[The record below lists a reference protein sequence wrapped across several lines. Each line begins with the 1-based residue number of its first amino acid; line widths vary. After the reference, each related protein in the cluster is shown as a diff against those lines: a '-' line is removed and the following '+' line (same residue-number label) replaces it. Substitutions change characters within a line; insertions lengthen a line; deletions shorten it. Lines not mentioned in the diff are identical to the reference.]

1 MGNDDNR
8 QNTRVHNTVVGIMTV
23 AAVGTMIESI
33 TQGWEY
39 WVPPLILAG
48 IVASWVLHLLQY
60 RQSIFRENYYLVFS
74 MILAFY
80 HGVHDTS
87 TFDIVVV
94 SLLLMITVTLLR
106 RSEFLN
112 ILLVEFFFLI
122 TVQVIRNTLSGI
134 IVLDRLTISRIIL
147 HCITEI
153 CGFLVLV
160 EIVRN
165 NRSDAEDLERL
176 NEERESERNDMED
189 FLVNISHE
197 LRTPVNVINGL
208 STIMMKNDAG
218 DDAASICDAGFRMA
232 RQIEDIQDYSEI
244 QRGDV
249 ILEEKKYEISSM
261 INDIIAGF
269 SFYQKDNDKDL
280 IVDIDPNV
288 PSVFL
293 GDARRINKILG
304 HLLDNA
310 FKFTPKGGVYLRV
323 TSMDHADTTNLII
336 EVRDTGIGM
345 TADEIEKINNGM
357 YQSNRTRSRSTG
369 GIGLGL
375 PIVYGFVRCMNG
387 FISINS
393 VKGKGTTVRVSIT
406 QVVVDPTPC
415 LRVNGDKFYNV
426 IYHLDPDNYRDSRV
440 WELYREMAVNTASDL
455 RINMYF
461 APTTADVEKMV
472 SRGDITNIFM
482 GEKEYLKDP
491 AFYDRISKK
500 VTVAV
505 STTKDIITKND
516 NLIIMPRPLYGYP
529 IVRVLNGEG
538 GILRPAGTTV
548 ERPVLDNVR
557 ALVVDDEP
565 LNLIVAEGL
574 FREYNMIVDTAGSG
588 PEAIQK
594 YTDNEY
600 DVVFMDHMMPKMDG
614 VEAAKRIRDV
624 AFGQQRTA
632 RIVALTANVVSGAR
646 EMFAREGFDGF
657 IGKPIDINEFERTM
671 RTVLPRGAAE
681 TNGEGGRK

>member
-1 MGNDDNR
+1 MGKEINE

-33 TQGWEY
+33 NMGWEY
-39 WVPPLILAG
+39 WMPTLILIG
-48 IVASWVLHLLQY
+48 IVVAWILHLIQY
-60 RQSIFRENYYLVFS
+60 KQRTFRENYYLIFS
-74 MILAFY
+74 MFLSFY

-94 SLLLMITVTLLR
+94 SLLLMATVTLLR
-106 RSEFLN
+106 RSDFLN
-112 ILLVEFFFLI
+112 ILMIEFFFLI
-122 TVQVIRNTLSGI
+122 IMQVARNVSAGL
-134 IVLDRLTISRIIL
+134 IVIDRLVISRIAL
-147 HCITEI
+147 HCIGEI
-153 CGFLVLV
+153 CGYLVLREV
-160 EIVRN
+160 ILSSKAD
-165 NRSDAEDLERL
+165 SDELERM
-176 NEERESERNDMED
+176 NDERNSDREDMDD

-208 STIMMKNDAG
+208 STIMMKKQVGEDV
-218 DDAASICDAGFRMA
+218 ASICDAGFRMA
-232 RQIEDIQDYSEI
+232 RQIEDIQDYGEI

-249 ILEEKKYEISSM
+249 ILEESKYDIASM
-261 INDIIAGF
+261 INDIIAGY
-269 SFYQKDNDKDL
+269 SFYQKESGKDL
-280 IVDIDPNV
+280 IVDLDPNV
-288 PSVFL
+288 PSVFM
-293 GDARRINKILG
+293 GDARRINKIFG

-310 FKFTPKGGVYLRV
+310 FKFTPKGGVYLHI
-323 TSMDHADTTNLII
+323 TTMNHASTTNLII
-336 EVRDTGIGM
+336 EVTDTGIGM
-345 TADEIEKINNGM
+345 SADEIEKINNGM

-375 PIVYGFVRCMNG
+375 PIVYGFVRKMNG
-387 FISINS
+387 FVSIES
-393 VKGKGTTVRVSIT
+393 IKGKGTTVRVSVT
-406 QVVVDPTPC
+406 QMVVDPTPS
-415 LRVNGDKFYNV
+415 LYVNGDKFFNV
-426 IYHLDPDNYRDSRV
+426 IYHLDPKNYKDSRV
-440 WELYREMAVNTASDL
+440 WELYRKMAVNLASKL

-461 APTTADVEKMV
+461 APTAADVEKMLE
-472 SRGDITNIFM
+472 RGDITNIFM
-482 GEKEYLKDP
+482 GEKEYQADP
-491 AFYDRISKK
+491 AFYDRISQK

-505 STTKDIITKND
+505 STTKDTIAQNGNIVV
-516 NLIIMPRPLYGYP
+516 MPRPLYGYA

-538 GILRPAGTTV
+538 GILRPSATTV

-574 FREYNMIVDTAGSG
+574 FKEYNMIVDTAGSG

-594 YTDNEY
+594 FTDNEY

-614 VEAAKRIRDV
+614 VEAAKKIRDV
-624 AFGQQRTA
+624 AFGQQKTA

-681 TNGEGGRK
+681 ANSEGDRK

>member
-1 MGNDDNR
+1 MGKEINE

-33 TQGWEY
+33 NMGWEY
-39 WVPPLILAG
+39 WMPTLILIG
-48 IVASWVLHLLQY
+48 IVVAWILHLIQY
-60 RQSIFRENYYLVFS
+60 KQRTFRENYYLIFS
-74 MILAFY
+74 MFLSFY

-94 SLLLMITVTLLR
+94 SLLLMATVTLLR
-106 RSEFLN
+106 RSDFLN
-112 ILLVEFFFLI
+112 ILMIEFFFLI
-122 TVQVIRNTLSGI
+122 IMQVARNVSAGL
-134 IVLDRLTISRIIL
+134 IVIDRLVISRIAL
-147 HCITEI
+147 HCIGEI
-153 CGFLVLV
+153 CGYLVLREV
-160 EIVRN
+160 ILSSKAD
-165 NRSDAEDLERL
+165 SDELERM
-176 NEERESERNDMED
+176 NEERNSDREDMDD

-208 STIMMKNDAG
+208 STIMMKKQVGEDV
-218 DDAASICDAGFRMA
+218 ASICDAGFRMA
-232 RQIEDIQDYSEI
+232 RQIEDIQDYGEI

-249 ILEEKKYEISSM
+249 ILEESKYDIASM
-261 INDIIAGF
+261 INDIIAGY
-269 SFYQKDNDKDL
+269 SFYQKESGKDL
-280 IVDIDPNV
+280 IVDLDPNV
-288 PSVFL
+288 PSVFM
-293 GDARRINKILG
+293 GDARRINKIFG

-310 FKFTPKGGVYLRV
+310 FKFTPKGGVYLHI
-323 TSMDHADTTNLII
+323 TTMNHASTTNLII
-336 EVRDTGIGM
+336 EVTDTGIGM
-345 TADEIEKINNGM
+345 SADEIEKINNGM

-375 PIVYGFVRCMNG
+375 PIVYGFVRKMNG
-387 FISINS
+387 FVSIES
-393 VKGKGTTVRVSIT
+393 IKGKGTTVRVSVT
-406 QVVVDPTPC
+406 QMVVDPTPS
-415 LRVNGDKFYNV
+415 LYVNGDKFFNV
-426 IYHLDPDNYRDSRV
+426 IYHLDPKNYKDSRV
-440 WELYREMAVNTASDL
+440 WELYRKMAVNLASKL

-461 APTTADVEKMV
+461 APTAADVEKMLE
-472 SRGDITNIFM
+472 RGDITNIFM
-482 GEKEYLKDP
+482 GEKEYQADP
-491 AFYDRISKK
+491 AFYDRISQK

-505 STTKDIITKND
+505 STTKDTITQNG
-516 NLIIMPRPLYGYP
+516 NIVVMPRPLYGYA

-538 GILRPAGTTV
+538 GILRPSATTV

-574 FREYNMIVDTAGSG
+574 FKEYNMIVDTAGSG

-594 YTDNEY
+594 FTDNEY

-614 VEAAKRIRDV
+614 VEAAKKIRDV
-624 AFGQQRTA
+624 AFGQQKTA

-657 IGKPIDINEFERTM
+657 IGTPIDINEFEWTM

-681 TNGEGGRK
+681 ANSEGDRK

>member
-1 MGNDDNR
+1 MGKEINE

-33 TQGWEY
+33 NMGWEY
-39 WVPPLILAG
+39 WMPTLILIG
-48 IVASWVLHLLQY
+48 IVVAWVLHLIQY
-60 RQSIFRENYYLVFS
+60 KQRTFRENYYLIFS
-74 MILAFY
+74 MFLSFY

-94 SLLLMITVTLLR
+94 SLLLMATVTLLR
-106 RSEFLN
+106 RSDFLN
-112 ILLVEFFFLI
+112 ILMIEFFFLI
-122 TVQVIRNTLSGI
+122 IMQVARNVSAGL
-134 IVLDRLTISRIIL
+134 IVIDRLVISRIAL
-147 HCITEI
+147 HCIGEI
-153 CGFLVLV
+153 CGYLVLREV
-160 EIVRN
+160 ILSSKAD
-165 NRSDAEDLERL
+165 SDELERM
-176 NEERESERNDMED
+176 NEERNSDREDMDD

-208 STIMMKNDAG
+208 STIMMKKQAG
-218 DDAASICDAGFRMA
+218 EDVASICDAGFRMA
-232 RQIEDIQDYSEI
+232 LQIEDIQDYGEI

-249 ILEEKKYEISSM
+249 ILEESKYDIASM
-261 INDIIAGF
+261 INDIIAGY
-269 SFYQKDNDKDL
+269 SFYQKESGKDL
-280 IVDIDPNV
+280 IVDLDPNV
-288 PSVFL
+288 PSVFM
-293 GDARRINKILG
+293 GDARRINKIFG

-310 FKFTPKGGVYLRV
+310 FKFTPKGGVYLHI
-323 TSMDHADTTNLII
+323 TTMNHASTTNLII
-336 EVRDTGIGM
+336 EVTDTGIGM
-345 TADEIEKINNGM
+345 SADEIEKINNGM

-375 PIVYGFVRCMNG
+375 PIVYGFVRKMNG
-387 FISINS
+387 FVSIES
-393 VKGKGTTVRVSIT
+393 IKGKGTTVRVSVT
-406 QVVVDPTPC
+406 QMVVDPTPS
-415 LRVNGDKFYNV
+415 LYVNGDKFFNV
-426 IYHLDPDNYRDSRV
+426 IYHLDPKNYKDSRV
-440 WELYREMAVNTASDL
+440 WELYRKMAVSLASKL

-461 APTTADVEKMV
+461 APTAADVEKMLE
-472 SRGDITNIFM
+472 RGDITNIFM
-482 GEKEYLKDP
+482 GEKEYQADP
-491 AFYDRISKK
+491 AFYDRISQK

-505 STTKDIITKND
+505 STTKDTMTQNGNIVV
-516 NLIIMPRPLYGYP
+516 MPRPLYGYA

-538 GILRPAGTTV
+538 GILRPSATTV

-574 FREYNMIVDTAGSG
+574 FKEYNMIVDTAGSG

-594 YTDNEY
+594 FTDNEY

-614 VEAAKRIRDV
+614 VEAAKKIRDV
-624 AFGQQRTA
+624 AFGQQKTA

-681 TNGEGGRK
+681 ANSEGDRK

>member
-1 MGNDDNR
+1 MGKEINE

-33 TQGWEY
+33 NMGWEY
-39 WVPPLILAG
+39 WMPTLILIG
-48 IVASWVLHLLQY
+48 IVVAWILHLIQY
-60 RQSIFRENYYLVFS
+60 KQRTFRENYYLIFS
-74 MILAFY
+74 MFLSFY

-94 SLLLMITVTLLR
+94 SLLLMATVTLLR
-106 RSEFLN
+106 RSDFLN
-112 ILLVEFFFLI
+112 ILMIEFFFLI
-122 TVQVIRNTLSGI
+122 IMQVARNVSAGL
-134 IVLDRLTISRIIL
+134 IVIDRLVISRIVL
-147 HCITEI
+147 HCIGEI
-153 CGFLVLV
+153 CGYLVLREV
-160 EIVRN
+160 ILSSKAD
-165 NRSDAEDLERL
+165 SDELERM
-176 NEERESERNDMED
+176 NEERNSDREDMDD

-208 STIMMKNDAG
+208 STIMMKKQAG
-218 DDAASICDAGFRMA
+218 EDVASICDAGFRMA
-232 RQIEDIQDYSEI
+232 RQIEDIQDYGEI

-249 ILEEKKYEISSM
+249 ILEESKYDIASM
-261 INDIIAGF
+261 INDIIAGY
-269 SFYQKDNDKDL
+269 SFYQKESGKDL
-280 IVDIDPNV
+280 IVDLDPNV
-288 PSVFL
+288 PSVFM
-293 GDARRINKILG
+293 GDARRINKIFG

-310 FKFTPKGGVYLRV
+310 FKFTPKGGVYLHI
-323 TSMDHADTTNLII
+323 TTMNHASTTNLII
-336 EVRDTGIGM
+336 EVTDTGIGM
-345 TADEIEKINNGM
+345 SADEIEKINNGM

-375 PIVYGFVRCMNG
+375 PIVYGFVRKMNG
-387 FISINS
+387 FVSIES
-393 VKGKGTTVRVSIT
+393 IKGKGTTVRVSVT
-406 QVVVDPTPC
+406 QMVVDPTPS
-415 LRVNGDKFYNV
+415 LYVNGDKFFNV
-426 IYHLDPDNYRDSRV
+426 IYHLDPKNYKDSRV
-440 WELYREMAVNTASDL
+440 WELYRKMAVNLASKL

-461 APTTADVEKMV
+461 APTAADVEKMLE
-472 SRGDITNIFM
+472 RGDITNIFM
-482 GEKEYLKDP
+482 GEKEYQADP
-491 AFYDRISKK
+491 AFYDRISQK

-505 STTKDIITKND
+505 STTKDTITQNG
-516 NLIIMPRPLYGYP
+516 NIVVMPRPLYGYA

-538 GILRPAGTTV
+538 GILRPSATTV

-574 FREYNMIVDTAGSG
+574 FKEYNMIVDTAGSG

-594 YTDNEY
+594 FTDNEY

-614 VEAAKRIRDV
+614 VEAAKKIRDV
-624 AFGQQRTA
+624 AFGQQKTA

-681 TNGEGGRK
+681 ANSEGDRK

>member
-1 MGNDDNR
+1 MGKEINE

-23 AAVGTMIESI
+23 AAIGTMIESI
-33 TQGWEY
+33 NMGWEY
-39 WVPPLILAG
+39 WMPTLILIG
-48 IVASWVLHLLQY
+48 IVVAWVLHLIQY
-60 RQSIFRENYYLVFS
+60 KQRTFRENYYLIFS
-74 MILAFY
+74 MFLSFY

-94 SLLLMITVTLLR
+94 SLLLMATVTLLR
-106 RSEFLN
+106 RSDFLN
-112 ILLVEFFFLI
+112 ILMIEFFFLI
-122 TVQVIRNTLSGI
+122 IMQVARNVSAGL
-134 IVLDRLTISRIIL
+134 IVIDRLVISRIAL
-147 HCITEI
+147 HCIGEI
-153 CGFLVLV
+153 CGYLVLREV
-160 EIVRN
+160 ILSSKAD
-165 NRSDAEDLERL
+165 SDELERM
-176 NEERESERNDMED
+176 NEERNSDREDMDD

-208 STIMMKNDAG
+208 STIMMKKQAG
-218 DDAASICDAGFRMA
+218 EDVASICDAGFRMA
-232 RQIEDIQDYSEI
+232 RQIEAIQDYGEI

-249 ILEEKKYEISSM
+249 ILEESKYDIASM
-261 INDIIAGF
+261 INDIIAGY
-269 SFYQKDNDKDL
+269 SFYQKESGKDL
-280 IVDIDPNV
+280 IVDLDPNV
-288 PSVFL
+288 PSVFM
-293 GDARRINKILG
+293 GDARRINKIFG

-310 FKFTPKGGVYLRV
+310 FKFTPKGGVYLHI
-323 TSMDHADTTNLII
+323 TTMNHASTTNLII
-336 EVRDTGIGM
+336 EVTDTGIGM
-345 TADEIEKINNGM
+345 SADEIEKINNGM

-375 PIVYGFVRCMNG
+375 PIVYGFVRKMNG
-387 FISINS
+387 FVSIES
-393 VKGKGTTVRVSIT
+393 IKGKGTTVRVSVT
-406 QVVVDPTPC
+406 QMVVDPTPS
-415 LRVNGDKFYNV
+415 LYVNGDKFFNV
-426 IYHLDPDNYRDSRV
+426 IYHLDPKNYKDSRV
-440 WELYREMAVNTASDL
+440 WELYRKMAVNLASKL

-461 APTTADVEKMV
+461 APTAADVEKMLE
-472 SRGDITNIFM
+472 RGDITNIFM
-482 GEKEYLKDP
+482 GEKEYQADP
-491 AFYDRISKK
+491 AFYDRISQK

-505 STTKDIITKND
+505 STTKDTITQNG
-516 NLIIMPRPLYGYP
+516 NIVVMPRPLYGYA

-538 GILRPAGTTV
+538 GILRPSATTV

-574 FREYNMIVDTAGSG
+574 FKEYNMIVDTAGSG

-594 YTDNEY
+594 FTDNEY

-614 VEAAKRIRDV
+614 VEAAKKIRDV
-624 AFGQQRTA
+624 AFGQQKTA

-681 TNGEGGRK
+681 ANSEGDRK

>member
-1 MGNDDNR
+1 MGKEINE

-33 TQGWEY
+33 NMGWEY
-39 WVPPLILAG
+39 WMPTLILIG
-48 IVASWVLHLLQY
+48 IVVAWILHLIQY
-60 RQSIFRENYYLVFS
+60 KQRTFRENYYLIFS
-74 MILAFY
+74 MFLSFY

-94 SLLLMITVTLLR
+94 SLLLMATVTLLR
-106 RSEFLN
+106 RSDFLN
-112 ILLVEFFFLI
+112 ILMIEFFFLI
-122 TVQVIRNTLSGI
+122 IMQVARNVSAGL
-134 IVLDRLTISRIIL
+134 IVIDRLVISRIVL
-147 HCITEI
+147 HCIGEI
-153 CGFLVLV
+153 CGYLVLREV
-160 EIVRN
+160 ILSSKAD
-165 NRSDAEDLERL
+165 SDELERM
-176 NEERESERNDMED
+176 NEERNSDREDMDD

-208 STIMMKNDAG
+208 STIMMKKQVGEDV
-218 DDAASICDAGFRMA
+218 ASICDAGFRMA
-232 RQIEDIQDYSEI
+232 RQIEDIQDYGEI

-249 ILEEKKYEISSM
+249 ILEESKYDIASM
-261 INDIIAGF
+261 INDIIAGY
-269 SFYQKDNDKDL
+269 SFYQKESGKDL
-280 IVDIDPNV
+280 IVDLDPNV
-288 PSVFL
+288 PSVFM
-293 GDARRINKILG
+293 GDARRINKIFG

-310 FKFTPKGGVYLRV
+310 FKFTPKGGVYLHI
-323 TSMDHADTTNLII
+323 TTMNHASTTNLII
-336 EVRDTGIGM
+336 EVTDTGIGM
-345 TADEIEKINNGM
+345 SADEIEKINNGM

-375 PIVYGFVRCMNG
+375 PIVYGFVRKMNG
-387 FISINS
+387 FVSIES
-393 VKGKGTTVRVSIT
+393 IKGKGTTVRVSVT
-406 QVVVDPTPC
+406 QMVVDPTPS
-415 LRVNGDKFYNV
+415 LYVNGDKFFNV
-426 IYHLDPDNYRDSRV
+426 IYHLDPKNYKDSRV
-440 WELYREMAVNTASDL
+440 WELYRKMAVNLASKL

-461 APTTADVEKMV
+461 APTAADVEKMLE
-472 SRGDITNIFM
+472 RGDITNIFM
-482 GEKEYLKDP
+482 GEKEYQADP
-491 AFYDRISKK
+491 AFYDRISQK

-505 STTKDIITKND
+505 STTKDTITQNG
-516 NLIIMPRPLYGYP
+516 NIVVMPRPLYGYA

-538 GILRPAGTTV
+538 GILRPSATTV

-574 FREYNMIVDTAGSG
+574 FKEYNMIVDTAGSG

-594 YTDNEY
+594 FTDNEY

-614 VEAAKRIRDV
+614 VEAAKKIRDV
-624 AFGQQRTA
+624 AFGQQKTA

-681 TNGEGGRK
+681 ANSEGDRK

>member
-1 MGNDDNR
+1 MGNENNR

-23 AAVGTMIESI
+23 AAVGTIIENLS
-33 TQGWEY
+33 QGWEY

-48 IVASWVLHLLQY
+48 IIASWVLHLLQY
-60 RQSIFRENYYLVFS
+60 RQSTFRENYYLVFS

-122 TVQVIRNTLSGI
+122 TAQVIRNYYSGI
-134 IVLDRLTISRIIL
+134 IAFDRLTVSRILL

-153 CGFLVLV
+153 CGFLVLIEV
-160 EIVRN
+160 VRN
-165 NRSDAEDLERL
+165 NRTDAEELEHL
-176 NEERESERNDMED
+176 NEVRVNERNDMED

-208 STIMMKNDAG
+208 STIMMKKDAG
-218 DDAASICDAGFRMA
+218 DEAASICDAGFRMA
-232 RQIEDIQDYSEI
+232 RQIDDIQDYSEI

-249 ILEEKKYEISSM
+249 ILEERKYEISSL
-261 INDIIAGF
+261 INDIVAGF
-269 SFYQKDNDKDL
+269 SFYQKDSDKDL
-280 IVDIDPNV
+280 IVDLDPNL
-288 PSVFL
+288 PSVFM
-293 GDARRINKILG
+293 GDARRISKIFG

-310 FKFTPKGGVYLRV
+310 FKFTQRGGVYLRV
-323 TSMDHADTTNLII
+323 TSMDHAGTTNLII

-357 YQSNRTRSRSTG
+357 YQSNSTRSRSTG

-375 PIVYGFVRCMNG
+375 PIVYGFVRRMNG
-387 FISINS
+387 FISIDS

-415 LRVNGDKFYNV
+415 LRVDSDKFYNV
-426 IYHLDPDNYRDSRV
+426 IYHLDPDNYKDSRV

-461 APTTADVEKMV
+461 APTAADVEKMV
-472 SRGDITNIFM
+472 KRGDITNIFM
-482 GEKEYLKDP
+482 GEKEYMKDP
-491 AFYDRISKK
+491 AFYDRISQK

-505 STTKDIITKND
+505 STAGDLITQND
-516 NLIIMPRPLYGYP
+516 KIIIMPRPLYGYP

-538 GILRPAGTTV
+538 GILRPKATAV

-574 FREYNMIVDTAGSG
+574 FKEYNMIVDTAGSG

-671 RTVLPRGAAE
+671 RIVLPRGAAE
-681 TNGEGGRK
+681 SNVEGGRK

>member
-1 MGNDDNR
+1 MGKEINE

-33 TQGWEY
+33 NMGWEY
-39 WVPPLILAG
+39 WVPTLILIG
-48 IVASWVLHLLQY
+48 IVVAWVLHLIQY
-60 RQSIFRENYYLVFS
+60 KQRTFRENYYLIFS
-74 MILAFY
+74 MFLSFY

-94 SLLLMITVTLLR
+94 SLLLMATVTLLR
-106 RSEFLN
+106 RSDFLN
-112 ILLVEFFFLI
+112 ILMIEFFFLI
-122 TVQVIRNTLSGI
+122 IMQVARNVSAGL
-134 IVLDRLTISRIIL
+134 IVIDRLVISRIVL
-147 HCITEI
+147 HCIGEI
-153 CGFLVLV
+153 CGYLVLREV
-160 EIVRN
+160 ILSSKAD
-165 NRSDAEDLERL
+165 SDELERM
-176 NEERESERNDMED
+176 NEERNSDREDMDD

-208 STIMMKNDAG
+208 STIMMKKQVGEDV
-218 DDAASICDAGFRMA
+218 ASICDAGFRMA
-232 RQIEDIQDYSEI
+232 RQIEDIQDYGEI

-249 ILEEKKYEISSM
+249 ILEESKYDIASM
-261 INDIIAGF
+261 INDIIAGY
-269 SFYQKDNDKDL
+269 SFYQKESGKDL
-280 IVDIDPNV
+280 IVDLDPNV
-288 PSVFL
+288 PSVFM
-293 GDARRINKILG
+293 GDARRINKIFG

-310 FKFTPKGGVYLRV
+310 FKFTPKGGVYLHI
-323 TSMDHADTTNLII
+323 TTMNHASTTNLII
-336 EVRDTGIGM
+336 EVTDTGIGM
-345 TADEIEKINNGM
+345 SADEIEKINNGM

-375 PIVYGFVRCMNG
+375 PIVYGFVRKMNG
-387 FISINS
+387 FVSIES
-393 VKGKGTTVRVSIT
+393 IKGKGTTVRVSVT
-406 QVVVDPTPC
+406 QMVVDPTPS
-415 LRVNGDKFYNV
+415 LYVNGDKFFNV
-426 IYHLDPDNYRDSRV
+426 IYHLDPKNYKDSRV
-440 WELYREMAVNTASDL
+440 WELYRKMAVNLASKL

-461 APTTADVEKMV
+461 APTAADVEKMLE
-472 SRGDITNIFM
+472 RGDITNIFM
-482 GEKEYLKDP
+482 GEKEYQADP
-491 AFYDRISKK
+491 AFYDRISQK

-505 STTKDIITKND
+505 STTKDTITQNG
-516 NLIIMPRPLYGYP
+516 NIVVMPRPLYGYA

-538 GILRPAGTTV
+538 GILRPSATTV

-574 FREYNMIVDTAGSG
+574 FKEYNMIVDTAGSG

-594 YTDNEY
+594 FTDNEY

-614 VEAAKRIRDV
+614 VEAAKKIRDV
-624 AFGQQRTA
+624 AFGQQKTA

-681 TNGEGGRK
+681 ANSEGDRK

>member
-1 MGNDDNR
+1 MTQGSSQ
-8 QNTRVHNTVVGIMTV
+8 QNTRIHNTVVAVMTV
-23 AAVGTMIESI
+23 ASVGTIIESLS
-33 TQGWEY
+33 QGWEY
-39 WVPPLILAG
+39 WVPPLIFAG
-48 IVASWVLHLLQY
+48 IVAAWVLHLLQY
-60 RQSIFRENYYLVFS
+60 GQISFRENYYLVFS
-74 MILAFY
+74 MLLAFY

-87 TFDIVVV
+87 TFDIEVV
-94 SLLLMITVTLLR
+94 SIMLMITVTLLR
-106 RSEFLN
+106 RSGFLN
-112 ILLVEFFFLI
+112 ILLVEFFVLFI
-122 TVQVIRNTLSGI
+122 MQVVRSAASGI
-134 IVLDRLTISRIIL
+134 LVADKLTVSRIAL

-153 CGFLVLV
+153 CAYLVLR
-160 EIVRN
+160 EIIRN
-165 NRSDAEDLERL
+165 NRTDAEELERM
-176 NEERESERNDMED
+176 NARRQSDRDDMED

-208 STIMMKNDAG
+208 SSIMMKKDAG
-218 DDAASICDAGFRMA
+218 DDVASICDAGFRMA
-232 RQIEDIQDYSEI
+232 RQIEDIQDYGEI

-249 ILEEKKYEISSM
+249 ILEEGKYDISSM
-261 INDIIAGF
+261 INDIIAGY
-269 SFYQKDNDKDL
+269 SFYQKDSGKDL
-280 IVDIDPNV
+280 IVDLDPNV

-310 FKFTPKGGVYLRV
+310 FKFTPKGGVYLRITTV
-323 TSMDHADTTNLII
+323 DHEDTTNLII

-357 YQSNRTRSRSTG
+357 SQSNSTRSRNAG

-375 PIVYGFVRCMNG
+375 PIVYGFVRKMNG
-387 FISINS
+387 FISIES

-406 QVVVDPTPC
+406 QVVVDPTPS
-415 LRVNGDKFYNV
+415 LRINTDKFYNV
-426 IYHLDPDNYRDSRV
+426 IYHLNPKNYRDSRV

-461 APTTADVEKMV
+461 APTPEEVEKMLE
-472 SRGDITNIFM
+472 RGDITNIFM
-482 GEKEYLKDP
+482 GEKEYLADP
-491 AFYDRISKK
+491 AFYDRISEK

-505 STTKDIITKND
+505 STNSDKITQNGNIIV
-516 NLIIMPRPLYGYP
+516 MPRPLYGFP

-538 GILRPAGTTV
+538 GVLRPAVTALQ
-548 ERPVLDNVR
+548 RPVLDNVR

-565 LNLIVAEGL
+565 LNLKVAVGL

-594 YTDNEY
+594 YTDNDY

-614 VEAAKRIRDV
+614 VEAAKHIRDI
-624 AFGQQRTA
+624 AFGQQKTA
-632 RIVALTANVVSGAR
+632 RIVALTANVVSGAK
-646 EMFAREGFDGF
+646 EMFMREGFDGF

-671 RTVLPRGAAE
+671 RLVLPRGASEA
-681 TNGEGGRK
+681 NDEGGRG

>member
-1 MGNDDNR
+1 MGKEINE

-33 TQGWEY
+33 NMGWEY
-39 WVPPLILAG
+39 WVPTLILIG
-48 IVASWVLHLLQY
+48 IVVAWVLHLIQY
-60 RQSIFRENYYLVFS
+60 KQRTFRENYYLIFS
-74 MILAFY
+74 MFLSFY

-94 SLLLMITVTLLR
+94 SLLLMATVTLLR
-106 RSEFLN
+106 RSDFLN
-112 ILLVEFFFLI
+112 ILMIEFFFLI
-122 TVQVIRNTLSGI
+122 IMQVARNVSAGL
-134 IVLDRLTISRIIL
+134 IVIDRLVISRIVL
-147 HCITEI
+147 HCIGEI
-153 CGFLVLV
+153 CGYLVLREV
-160 EIVRN
+160 ILSSKAD
-165 NRSDAEDLERL
+165 SDELERM
-176 NEERESERNDMED
+176 NEERNSDREDMDD

-208 STIMMKNDAG
+208 STIMMKKQVGEDV
-218 DDAASICDAGFRMA
+218 ASICDAGFRMA
-232 RQIEDIQDYSEI
+232 RQIEDIQDYGEI

-249 ILEEKKYEISSM
+249 ILEESKYDIASM
-261 INDIIAGF
+261 INDIIAGY
-269 SFYQKDNDKDL
+269 SFYQKESGKDL
-280 IVDIDPNV
+280 IVDLDPNV
-288 PSVFL
+288 PSVFM
-293 GDARRINKILG
+293 GDARRINKIFG

-310 FKFTPKGGVYLRV
+310 FKFTPKGGVYLHI
-323 TSMDHADTTNLII
+323 TTMNHASTTNLII
-336 EVRDTGIGM
+336 EVTDTGIGM
-345 TADEIEKINNGM
+345 SADEIEKINNGM

-375 PIVYGFVRCMNG
+375 PIVYGFVRKMNG
-387 FISINS
+387 FVSIES
-393 VKGKGTTVRVSIT
+393 IKGKGTTVRVSVT
-406 QVVVDPTPC
+406 QMVVDPTPS
-415 LRVNGDKFYNV
+415 LYVNGDKFFNV
-426 IYHLDPDNYRDSRV
+426 IYHLDPKNYKDSRV
-440 WELYREMAVNTASDL
+440 WELYRKMAVNLASKL

-461 APTTADVEKMV
+461 APTAADVEKMLE
-472 SRGDITNIFM
+472 RGDITNIFM
-482 GEKEYLKDP
+482 GEKEYQADP
-491 AFYDRISKK
+491 AFYDRISQK

-505 STTKDIITKND
+505 STTKDTITQNG
-516 NLIIMPRPLYGYP
+516 NIVVMPRPLYGYA

-538 GILRPAGTTV
+538 GILHPSATTV

-574 FREYNMIVDTAGSG
+574 FKEYNMIVDTAGSG

-594 YTDNEY
+594 FTDNEY

-614 VEAAKRIRDV
+614 VEAAKKIRDV
-624 AFGQQRTA
+624 AFGQQKTA

-681 TNGEGGRK
+681 ANSEGDRK

>member
-1 MGNDDNR
+1 MGKEINE

-33 TQGWEY
+33 NMGWEY
-39 WVPPLILAG
+39 WMPTLILIG
-48 IVASWVLHLLQY
+48 IVVAWILHLIQY
-60 RQSIFRENYYLVFS
+60 KQRTFRENYYLIFS
-74 MILAFY
+74 MFLSFY

-94 SLLLMITVTLLR
+94 SLLLMATVTLLR
-106 RSEFLN
+106 RSDFLN
-112 ILLVEFFFLI
+112 ILMIEFFFLI
-122 TVQVIRNTLSGI
+122 IMQVARNVSAGL
-134 IVLDRLTISRIIL
+134 IVIDRLVISRIVL
-147 HCITEI
+147 HCIGEI
-153 CGFLVLV
+153 CGYLVLREV
-160 EIVRN
+160 ILSSKAD
-165 NRSDAEDLERL
+165 SDELERM
-176 NEERESERNDMED
+176 NEERNSDREDMDD

-208 STIMMKNDAG
+208 STIMMKKQVGEDV
-218 DDAASICDAGFRMA
+218 ASICDAGFRMA
-232 RQIEDIQDYSEI
+232 RQIEDIQDYGEI

-249 ILEEKKYEISSM
+249 ILEESKYDIASM
-261 INDIIAGF
+261 INDIIAGY
-269 SFYQKDNDKDL
+269 SFYQKESGKDL
-280 IVDIDPNV
+280 IVDLDPNV
-288 PSVFL
+288 PSVFM
-293 GDARRINKILG
+293 GDARRINKIFG

-310 FKFTPKGGVYLRV
+310 FKFTPKGGVYLHI
-323 TSMDHADTTNLII
+323 TTMNHASATNLII
-336 EVRDTGIGM
+336 EVTDTGIGM
-345 TADEIEKINNGM
+345 SADEIEKINNGM

-375 PIVYGFVRCMNG
+375 PIVYGFVRKMNG
-387 FISINS
+387 FVSIES
-393 VKGKGTTVRVSIT
+393 IKGKGTTVRVSVT
-406 QVVVDPTPC
+406 QMVVDPTPS
-415 LRVNGDKFYNV
+415 LYVNGDKFFNV
-426 IYHLDPDNYRDSRV
+426 IYHLDPKNYKDSRV
-440 WELYREMAVNTASDL
+440 WELYRKMAVNLASKL

-461 APTTADVEKMV
+461 APTAADVEKMLE
-472 SRGDITNIFM
+472 RGDITNIFM
-482 GEKEYLKDP
+482 GEKEYQADP
-491 AFYDRISKK
+491 AFYDRISQK

-505 STTKDIITKND
+505 STTKDTITQNG
-516 NLIIMPRPLYGYP
+516 NIVVMPRPLYGYA

-538 GILRPAGTTV
+538 GILRPSATTV

-574 FREYNMIVDTAGSG
+574 FKEYNMIVDTAGSG

-594 YTDNEY
+594 FTDNEY

-614 VEAAKRIRDV
+614 VEAAKKIRDV
-624 AFGQQRTA
+624 AFGQQKTA

-681 TNGEGGRK
+681 ANSEGDRK